1 MINKKLNIVKNN
13 FEELPNNIEAEQS
26 VIGTILV
33 SNEIFD
39 DISTIISSNN
49 FFDPMH
55 QKIFSAIENLVFKG
69 MLANPIT
76 LKNYFE
82 NEKDDL
88 DVPDY
93 LVKITKFSTSS
104 RQAIEYSKIIYDM
117 FVRRELIKISENTI
131 DSAKLKDVN
140 LSGQNIIENSEK
152 LLFDLAEKGSF
163 NSSLVKFDEA
173 LKFTI
178 EMASNAYKNE
188 EGIVG
193 VPTGLTDIDDRLG
206 GLHKSDL
213 IIIAGR
219 PSMGKTALAT
229 NIAFNAARKI
239 QESEK
244 KTSIAF
250 FSLEM
255 SSEQLSTRILAE
267 QCRIKSND
275 IRRGRISDEQFD
287 KFIETSKNISE
298 LPLFIDETP
307 AISIAALSNRAR
319 RIKRL
324 FGLDMVVVDYIQ
336 LMRAIN
342 TKDGRVQEIS
352 EITQGLK
359 ALAKELSV
367 PVLALSQLSRAVEHR
382 DDKKPQLSDLRE
394 SGSIEQDADVVMFV
408 YREAYYLER
417 KEPRPATVEHAEWQA
432 KMNEVSNLA
441 EILISKQRHGPTGN
455 LMLEFEA
462 MFTKFKDIQSS

>member
-1 MINKKLNIVKNN
+1 MAQPINLIKEKNK
-13 FEELPNNIEAEQS
+13 ELPNNIEAEQA
-26 VIGTILV
+26 VIGSIMV

-39 DISTIISSNN
+39 EINTLINSKN
-49 FFDPMH
+49 FYDPMH
-55 QKIFSAIENLVFKG
+55 QKIFNAIEKLIYSG

-82 NEKDDL
+82 NEKNDL
-88 DVPDY
+88 NIPDY

-104 RQAIEYSKIIYDM
+104 RQAIEYSKLIYDL
-117 FVRRELIKISENTI
+117 FVKRELIKISENII
-131 DSAKLKDVN
+131 DVAKLND
-140 LSGQNIIENSEK
+140 LDTSGQKIIENYEK
-152 LLFDLAEKGSF
+152 ALFDLAEKGSF
-163 NSSLVKFDEA
+163 SSSLIKFDEA
-173 LKFTI
+173 MRLTI

-188 EGIVG
+188 DGIVG
-193 VPTGLTDIDDRLG
+193 VSTGLTDLDDRLG

-213 IIIAGR
+213 LIIAGR

-229 NIAFNAARKI
+229 NIAFNAAKKI
-239 QESEK
+239 QEDEK
-244 KTSIAF
+244 KSSIAF

-267 QCRIKSND
+267 QSRIKSND
-275 IRRGRISDEQFD
+275 IRRGKISEEQFD

-298 LPLFIDETP
+298 LPLYIDETP

-324 FGLDMVVVDYIQ
+324 YGLDLVVIDYIQ
-336 LMRAIN
+336 LMTAS
-342 TKDGRVQEIS
+342 KAYEGRVQEIS

-367 PVLALSQLSRAVEHR
+367 PVLALSQLSRAVELR

-432 KMNEVSNLA
+432 KMNEVTNLA
-441 EILISKQRHGPTGN
+441 EIIIGKQRHGPTGN
-455 LMLEFEA
+455 IMLEFEA
-462 MFTKFKDIQSS
+462 MFTKFKDYQNS